1 MRFSEQQGASNNP
14 NKRKRDRE
22 RCTYKCWNCGG
33 KHSGRCS
40 ELVKYFNYGTVKKGY
55 KLPLKE
61 QEQGKA
67 RNNLPQNDQGKGK
80 TYMVYEEED
89 DNEEQVV
96 RGTILIKNFKIQILI
111 YTCCTY
117 LFITTR
123 IVKKLVLTTST
134 LPYPLR
140 ITAARDESEFTIL
153 WVRSLK
159 KNRTRSHHLSFYFN
173 HE

>member
-1 MRFSEQQGASNNP
+1 
-14 NKRKRDRE
+14 
-22 RCTYKCWNCGG
+22 
-33 KHSGRCS
+33 
-40 ELVKYFNYGTVKKGY
+40 
-55 KLPLKE
+55 
-61 QEQGKA
+61 
-67 RNNLPQNDQGKGK
+67 
-80 TYMVYEEED
+80 MVYEEED

-123 IVKKLVLTTST
+123 IVKKLALTTST

-153 WVRSLK
+153 WVWSLK
-159 KNRTRSHHLSFYFN
+159 KN
-173 HE
+173 